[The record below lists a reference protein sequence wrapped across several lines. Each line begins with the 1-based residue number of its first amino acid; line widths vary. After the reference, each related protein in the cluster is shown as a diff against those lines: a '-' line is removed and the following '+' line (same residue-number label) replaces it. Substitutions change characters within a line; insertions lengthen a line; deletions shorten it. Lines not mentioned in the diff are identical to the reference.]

1 MTRLL
6 DTGFLETNDPVVAAC
21 FLKRAISAR
30 SLDEM
35 NDDLT
40 MPKYADWWDCI
51 LNEVGPEHV
60 CWMYEEGSPT
70 TPMGPYPIL
79 IPASVVAEVVGYKAG
94 NRTTVDNVCT
104 SNAIASYLALG
115 SIHDGAA
122 MIVDW
127 LTEHTEDNDE

>member
-79 IPASVVAEVVGYKAG
+79 IPASVVAEVCGFGRTDEEEVPDSEVVVRQILHILAHPPTLGY
-94 NRTTVDNVCT
+94 
-104 SNAIASYLALG
+104 
-115 SIHDGAA
+115 
-122 MIVDW
+122 W